1 MQVHASVRKV
11 RFWIV
16 HHFQIK
22 LHLVPL
28 SVDAKIHLV
37 GATRK
42 GGAYLIRWCSS
53 QLGVCLEWKGSQQVR
68 VFDVEQLRLVGAQAR
83 TTREECRVRAI
94 FGRASSGAILCHC
107 TARHH
112 NANNGKCQSAARGQR
127 IHGFRFCAREEAQTG
142 TGHGHW
148 HREQG

>member
-1 MQVHASVRKV
+1 MMQVHASVRKV

-16 HHFQIK
+16 HHVQIK
-22 LHLVPL
+22 LHLVP
-28 SVDAKIHLV
+28 
-37 GATRK
+37 
-42 GGAYLIRWCSS
+42 
-53 QLGVCLEWKGSQQVR
+53 QQVR

-127 IHGFRFCAREEAQTG
+127 IHGFRFCAREVAQKG
-142 TGHGHW
+142 SHW